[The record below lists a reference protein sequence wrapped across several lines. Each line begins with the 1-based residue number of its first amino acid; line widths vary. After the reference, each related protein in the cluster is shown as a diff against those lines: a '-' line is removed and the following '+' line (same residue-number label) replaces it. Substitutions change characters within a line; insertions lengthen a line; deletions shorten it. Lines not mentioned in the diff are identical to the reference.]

1 MEFVVRMNSGKSSQV
16 PPLLK
21 LHDKKTGH
29 VTSFPLF
36 QYNQLKSFKGNNL
49 FQGVDM
55 SKMEIEYDY
64 DTDEEQR
71 SHSQNMM
78 LSELSEAID
87 FFVKE
92 DPIKLVSN
100 VML

>member
-1 MEFVVRMNSGKSSQV
+1 
-16 PPLLK
+16 
-21 LHDKKTGH
+21 
-29 VTSFPLF
+29 
-36 QYNQLKSFKGNNL
+36 
-49 FQGVDM
+49 M